1 MRHQWRFLVRCLHFK
16 TIENIEFQHRVKK
29 SSKTMLRH
37 KFTPRNYWYWF
48 DSILTIRFNRHA
60 IGTDIWKSWLKLNTH
75 SHYSLLSRILSSNV
89 WFYPSLMYMP
99 AIIRS
104 LLLSGG
110 CLNGEINA
118 RKSAAPKM
126 EIPMVTIGRSGLC
139 LNMANS
145 AVMFR
150 LRKKIPRWNRF
161 GLLLPWSV

>member
-1 MRHQWRFLVRCLHFK
+1 LTAKVSAG
-16 TIENIEFQHRVKK
+16 ENQTAFV
-29 SSKTMLRH
+29 
-37 KFTPRNYWYWF
+37 
-48 DSILTIRFNRHA
+48 
-60 IGTDIWKSWLKLNTH
+60 NTH